1 MKTTSNAQKMEQKN
15 EIPMLTVVTP
25 EKEAVKTEEGKETVN
40 VMEVIQKVNDE
51 YINGKRVLPSE
62 RERRETAP
70 PAKTKAVKPQL
81 TIEDIKR
88 KNEVLKRLT
97 DKYDRLQDK
106 LRRVENFKLSS
117 DRETATIVVTDSNGE
132 EFMSNSLKTLVQ
144 LIAFW
149 HDEFKQAIAEVE
161 KEIRENA

>member
-1 MKTTSNAQKMEQKN
+1 MKTNSTALKLEQTN
-15 EIPMLTVVTP
+15 EVPALHIMP
-25 EKEAVKTEEGKETVN
+25 K
-40 VMEVIQKVNDE
+40 EVINE
-51 YINGKRVLPSE
+51 
-62 RERRETAP
+62 
-70 PAKTKAVKPQL
+70 VKPVEEVKPL

-97 DKYDRLQDK
+97 DKYDRLNDK

-132 EFMSNSLKTLVQ
+132 EFQSNSQKTMVQ

-149 HDEFKQAIAEVE
+149 HEEFKQAIAEVE
-161 KEIRENA
+161 REIRENA

>member
-1 MKTTSNAQKMEQKN
+1 MKTTTTAQKMEQKN

-25 EKEAVKTEEGKETVN
+25 EKEVKTEIPAE
-40 VMEVIQKVNDE
+40 
-51 YINGKRVLPSE
+51 
-62 RERRETAP
+62 
-70 PAKTKAVKPQL
+70 PAKTEAVKPQL
-81 TIEDIKR
+81 TIEEIKR

-132 EFMSNSLKTLVQ
+132 EFMSNSQKTLVQ

>member
-1 MKTTSNAQKMEQKN
+1 MKTTSTAQKMEQKN

-25 EKEAVKTEEGKETVN
+25 EKEVKTEIHAE
-40 VMEVIQKVNDE
+40 
-51 YINGKRVLPSE
+51 
-62 RERRETAP
+62 
-70 PAKTKAVKPQL
+70 PAKTEAVKPPL

-132 EFMSNSLKTLVQ
+132 EFMSNSQKTLVQ

-161 KEIRENA
+161 K

>member
-1 MKTTSNAQKMEQKN
+1 MKANSSAPKLEQAN
-15 EIPMLTVVTP
+15 EVQALRILP
-25 EKEAVKTEEGKETVN
+25 KETAT
-40 VMEVIQKVNDE
+40 E
-51 YINGKRVLPSE
+51 
-62 RERRETAP
+62 
-70 PAKTKAVKPQL
+70 VKPTEVKPVEEVKPL

-97 DKYDRLQDK
+97 DKYDRLNDK

-132 EFMSNSLKTLVQ
+132 EFQSNSQKTMVQ

-149 HDEFKQAIAEVE
+149 HEEFKQAIADVE
-161 KEIRENA
+161 REIRENA